1 VEFLVQFLQL
11 KYGRDNPD
19 IRSVATLEAL
29 KAMRTAALLSEE
41 DFLTLHDGYT
51 FLRHLEN
58 RLRIIND
65 YSMNALGGS
74 KSYLNRLARRLGY
87 EEKLRN
93 PGEALMADYE
103 RITAGV
109 RQVYD
114 RILGEEG
121 G

>member
-1 VEFLVQFLQL
+1 
-11 KYGRDNPD
+11 
-19 IRSVATLEAL
+19 
-29 KAMRTAALLSEE
+29 
-41 DFLTLHDGYT
+41 
-51 FLRHLEN
+51 
-58 RLRIIND
+58 
-65 YSMNALGGS
+65 MNALGGS

>member
-1 VEFLVQFLQL
+1 MAI
-11 KYGRDNPD
+11 P
-19 IRSVATLEAL
+19 
-29 KAMRTAALLSEE
+29 
-41 DFLTLHDGYT
+41 

-93 PGEALMADYE
+93 PGEVLMADYE
-103 RITAGV
+103 RITEGV

-121 G
+121 VERQLKSPGVPPGLFFGVLDW